1 MKVKELINELNKYPK
16 ESEVSITVIVDTNKL
31 TEENSYGEN
40 EGIYF
45 VEARPLGVDESFDDE
60 DCPDILAEDINYD
73 RLSNES

>member
-1 MKVKELINELNKYPK
+1 MTVKELIKALREYPE
-16 ESEVSITVIVDTNKL
+16 ESEVKLTVVVDTNKL

-73 RLSNES
+73 RLSDES